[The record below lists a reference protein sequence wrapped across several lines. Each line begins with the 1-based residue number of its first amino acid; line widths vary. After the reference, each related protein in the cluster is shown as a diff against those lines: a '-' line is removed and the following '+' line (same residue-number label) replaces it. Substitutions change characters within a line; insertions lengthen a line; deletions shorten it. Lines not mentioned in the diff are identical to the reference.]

1 VWRNDKRN
9 SIIFPNFYTILKNPI
24 FIIKLGFFGKN
35 RFYMNLYIKNM
46 VCGRCETAVK
56 KELDSMNI
64 PYSDIQLGV
73 VELNRTLEEEEKE
86 ELSKNLK
93 TLGFELLDDKTSQTI
108 ARIKNL
114 IVDLVHYQN
123 VKPKIN
129 LSTYLSAE
137 LLQDYGAIST
147 LFSENEGVTIEHY
160 FIAQKIERVKELLLY
175 NELTLSEI
183 AHQLHYSTVGHL
195 SNQFKKT
202 TGITPTAFKISNK
215 VARKQLD
222 AL

>member
-1 VWRNDKRN
+1 
-9 SIIFPNFYTILKNPI
+9 
-24 FIIKLGFFGKN
+24 
-35 RFYMNLYIKNM
+35 M

-64 PYSDIQLGV
+64 SYSEMQLGAV
-73 VELNRTLEEEEKE
+73 QLDRILEGEEKE
-86 ELSKNLK
+86 TLAKNLK
-93 TLGFELLDDKTSQTI
+93 SLGFELLDDKISQTI

-114 IVDLVHYQN
+114 IVDLVHYQDA
-123 VKPKIN
+123 KPKVN
-129 LSTYLSAE
+129 LSTYLSTE
-137 LLQDYGAIST
+137 LLQDYGSIST
-147 LFSENEGVTIEHY
+147 LFSDNEGVTIEHY

-183 AHQLHYSTVGHL
+183 AYQLHYSTVGHL

-202 TGITPTAFKISNK
+202 TGITPTAFKLSNK

-222 AL
+222 FL